1 MISYIGIT
9 FYALYFEVFIVFMKK
24 ILLIFLLL
32 FTSCS
37 TIKYVPVKETEYVT
51 VTETVVDTVI
61 KWMPPVEKI
70 VNETKDTTST
80 VETSLAKST
89 ATVSNGTLHHSIE
102 NKKDSVKTKIVYKDK
117 IVTKIEYKDVPV
129 PVEVEKKVI
138 PKWVSYSLGLNILI
152 LSFFLGRLILKLYFH
167 K

>member
-1 MISYIGIT
+1 
-9 FYALYFEVFIVFMKK
+9 MKK

-32 FTSCS
+32 CTGCS

-89 ATVSNGTLHHSIE
+89 ATVSNGTLHHNIE

-117 IVTKIEYKDVPV
+117 IVTKIEYKEVPV
-129 PVEVEKKVI
+129 EVEVEKKVI
-138 PKWVSYSLGLNILI
+138 PKWCWWLI
-152 LSFFLGRLILKLYFH
+152 GINLLVAIYFAIRLYFRFRL

>member
-1 MISYIGIT
+1 
-9 FYALYFEVFIVFMKK
+9 MKK
-24 ILLIFLLL
+24 ILLIFLLI

-51 VTETVVDTVI
+51 VTETLVDTVI
-61 KWMPPVEKI
+61 KWEPPIEKI

-89 ATVSNGTLHHSIE
+89 ATVSKGTLHHSIE

-138 PKWVSYSLGLNILI
+138 PKWAYYSLGLNILI
-152 LSFFLGRLILKLYFH
+152 LAFFLGRLILKLYFH